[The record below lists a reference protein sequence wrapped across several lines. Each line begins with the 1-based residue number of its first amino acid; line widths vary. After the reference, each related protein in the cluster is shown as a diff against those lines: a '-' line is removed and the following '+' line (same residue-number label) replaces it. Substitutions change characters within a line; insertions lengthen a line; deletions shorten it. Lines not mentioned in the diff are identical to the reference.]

1 MKFDIDKLE
10 KIISYYKKDIK
21 NISLDGIYKLKA
33 IKCFQ
38 DNWDIN
44 AEDFH
49 KMLSDSLAK
58 SKRLLAS
65 RNFFPKNMILYF
77 ASKEPETVRNMF
89 INLFNETI
97 SLSRRIDYFR
107 DTSDIL
113 LKQYA
118 DEKMNM
124 HYQNLNA
131 ISTYLFFRFP
141 EKYCIYK
148 EGKFKSFADKIEYD
162 SNQKRGSFE
171 ILEAYYDMCDGIFQ
185 AVKSDEE
192 LIKIATDRF
201 KNMNFADNGLHLLT
215 EEIIY
220 IGSKANDEVI
230 FGINQSIDENNK
242 ININHINI
250 DNKEITKHI
259 DDSQKLKNPSLNN
272 KKQSNNNEN
281 QKNIQKYT
289 KQDFLKEV
297 YIEEKD
303 YDFLVALLNRKQ
315 NIILQGAPGV
325 GKTFLSRRLAYSILE
340 EKDDDKVKFVQFHQN
355 YSYEDF
361 IMGYK
366 PCENGFELKYGVFY
380 NFCKKAE
387 KNPQNKYFFIID
399 EINRGNISKIF
410 GELMMLI
417 ENSYR
422 GQKIELAYGEE
433 MFSVP
438 QNVYII
444 GIMNT
449 ADRSI
454 AMIDYALRRRFS
466 FFDVKPAFEN
476 DRFLEYIE
484 SLNNKKISRLVEK
497 IRLLNKEIEED
508 FSLGE
513 GFCIGHSYF
522 LSGDFGDMN
531 GDFIDKCIYEIVE
544 FDIIPL
550 LKEYWFDDYD
560 KIEKWKKA
568 LRDIVD

>member
-10 KIISYYKKDIK
+10 KIIFYYKKDIK
-21 NISLDGIYKLKA
+21 NISLDEVYKLKA

-44 AEDFH
+44 AEDFYE
-49 KMLSDSLAK
+49 MLSSALSK

-77 ASKEPETVRNMF
+77 ASKEPETVREMF
-89 INLFNETI
+89 VNLFNETI
-97 SLSRRIDYFR
+97 SLSRRIDSFR
-107 DTSDIL
+107 DASDIL

-118 DEKMNM
+118 DEKMST

-141 EKYCIYK
+141 EKYCVYK
-148 EGKFKSFADKIEYD
+148 EGKFKNFADKIGYD
-162 SNQKRGSFE
+162 SSQKRGSFE
-171 ILEAYYDMCDGIFQ
+171 ILQAYYDMCDDVFGV
-185 AVKSDEE
+185 VKNDEE
-192 LIKIATDRF
+192 LLKIAIDRF
-201 KNMNFADNGLHLLT
+201 RNMNFADNGLHLLT

-220 IGSKANDEVI
+220 IGSK
-230 FGINQSIDENNK
+230 INFDSILD
-242 ININHINI
+242 
-250 DNKEITKHI
+250 ITQ
-259 DDSQKLKNPSLNN
+259 DD
-272 KKQSNNNEN
+272 KKQE
-281 QKNIQKYT
+281 KCDEYT
-289 KQDFLKEV
+289 KEDFLREV
-297 YIEEKD
+297 YIDEQK
-303 YDFLVALLNRKQ
+303 YDLLVGILNRKK

-325 GKTFLSRRLAYSILE
+325 GKTFLSRRLAYSILGA
-340 EKDDDKVKFVQFHQN
+340 KDDHKVKFVQFHQN

-361 IMGYK
+361 IIGYK

-387 KNPQNKYFFIID
+387 KNPENKYFFIID

-422 GQKIELAYGEE
+422 GMEIELAYGGE

-438 QNVYII
+438 QNIYII

-466 FFDVKPAFEN
+466 FFDVKPAFES
-476 DRFLEYIE
+476 DRFLSYID
-484 SLNNKKISRLVEK
+484 SLNNKKISKLVDTVK
-497 IRLLNKEIEED
+497 LLNEDITED

-522 LSGDFGDMN
+522 LSGDFTDRY
-531 GDFIDKCIYEIVE
+531 IYEIVE

-550 LKEYWFDDYD
+550 LREYWFDDYD
-560 KIEKWKKA
+560 KLEKWEKA
-568 LRDIVD
+568 LRDIVE